1 MKIASSD
8 TSADSEEI
16 AVLETDL
23 PVHIIKAAKSFEA
36 LESTHQRRR
45 TASSDA
51 DMSFPVPP
59 SFGAKDLN
67 PVSEVSISS
76 RAPSI
81 VEPAM
86 PLPALPERSAKR
98 KSALALALEQR
109 SRQSSVVS
117 NASTHSNASSMNA
130 SSLLTG
136 RERSRHASRGS
147 SVASMTRSKA
157 RNSVSDDVLAAWGS
171 LGGTY

>member
-1 MKIASSD
+1 VKIASSD
-8 TSADSEEI
+8 TSADGDDV
-16 AVLETDL
+16 AVHETDL
-23 PVHIIKAAKSFEA
+23 PIHIIRAAKS
-36 LESTHQRRR
+36 LETMESNHQRRR
-45 TASSDA
+45 TASSGA

-59 SFGAKDLN
+59 SFGAKDLA
-67 PVSEVSISS
+67 PVSEASISS

-81 VEPAM
+81 IEPPM
-86 PLPALPERSAKR
+86 PALPERSSKR
-98 KSALALALEQR
+98 AMALAMEQR
-109 SRQSSVVS
+109 SRQSSVGS
-117 NASTHSNASSMNA
+117 NTSSRSHTSSLNA